1 MEREQK
7 KQELIDEKERIKKEK
22 EDERLKKKKEQEEK
36 KVRKK
41 DYSMPRFW
49 FIILN
54 FIQKL
59 NNAKLRSHNSFVIK
73 PWLRMSLDST

>member
-41 DYSMPRFW
+41 DYSMPRNGGLALQSLGLVKGSKGGKVLLRRLLQK
-49 FIILN
+49 FIL
-54 FIQKL
+54 
-59 NNAKLRSHNSFVIK
+59 A
-73 PWLRMSLDST
+73 

>member
-59 NNAKLRSHNSFVIK
+59 NNAKLAPQFFY
-73 PWLRMSLDST
+73 